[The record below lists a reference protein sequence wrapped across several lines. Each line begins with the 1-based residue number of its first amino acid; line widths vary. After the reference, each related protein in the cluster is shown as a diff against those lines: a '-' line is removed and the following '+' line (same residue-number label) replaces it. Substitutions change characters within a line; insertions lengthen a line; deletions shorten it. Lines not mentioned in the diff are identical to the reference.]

1 MENPPPLTRNS
12 YYKLSPIN
20 CKPSEMTDNSNII
33 RASYHTLG
41 CKLNFS
47 ETSAI
52 GMQLARRGIMK
63 ASPDETPD
71 IVVVN
76 TCSVTEVADKKG
88 RSLIRRLRNKWPDAT
103 LVVTGCYAQLK
114 PAEVAAIEGVDIVLG
129 NDEKLKITEYLD
141 HWERDHRSRIDVTR
155 TADIREFR
163 GACERGDRTRYWLKV
178 QDGCDYYCTYC
189 TIPYARG
196 RSRSGLIADL
206 VADARNTAAD
216 GGKEIVLT
224 GVNVGCFGNDTGE
237 DFLELLKLLDDVD
250 GIERYRISS
259 IEPNLLTEDIVSWI
273 ASESRAFMPS
283 FHIPLQS
290 GSDEV
295 LRLMNRRYRTDL
307 FSERI
312 SMIKELIPD
321 AFIGV
326 DIIAGAR
333 GESPDEWDKS
343 YAYAK
348 SLDVSR
354 FHVFPYSERPGTKAL
369 GIEGNVS
376 QEEKHRRVAML
387 AALSDEKLRE
397 YSRRYFGMER
407 PVLWEHPGE
416 EEEGVMYGHTDNY
429 LRVRAKADPSLYNT
443 ISQATLTG
451 FHLADP
457 ETLSATITSHT

>member
-1 MENPPPLTRNS
+1 
-12 YYKLSPIN
+12 
-20 CKPSEMTDNSNII
+20 
-33 RASYHTLG
+33 
-41 CKLNFS
+41 
-47 ETSAI
+47 
-52 GMQLARRGIMK
+52 MQLARRGILK
-63 ASPDETPD
+63 ASPDERPD

-88 RSLIRRLRNKWPDAT
+88 RSLIRRLRSKWPEAT

-114 PAEVAAIEGVDIVLG
+114 PQEVADIEGVDIVLG
-129 NDEKLKITEYLD
+129 NDEKLRIAEYLEQ
-141 HWERDHRSRIDVTR
+141 WERDRRSRIDVTC

-196 RSRSGLIADL
+196 RSRSGRIADL
-206 VADARNTAAD
+206 VADARMAAAE

-224 GVNVGCFGNDTGE
+224 GVNVGCFGMDTGE
-237 DFLELLKLLDDVD
+237 KFLELLKRLDDVEA
-250 GIERYRISS
+250 IERYRISS
-259 IEPNLLTEDIVSWI
+259 IEPNLLTEEIVSWM

-295 LRLMNRRYRTDL
+295 LRLMRRRYLTAL

-312 SMIKELIPD
+312 DMIKSLIPD

-333 GESPDEWDKS
+333 GENNGEWDKS
-343 YAYAK
+343 FAFAS

-369 GIEGNVS
+369 GIDGVVS

-387 AALSDEKLRE
+387 TALSDEKLRS
-397 YSRRYFGMER
+397 YSREFFGTPR
-407 PVLWEHPGE
+407 PVLWEHPGSDD
-416 EEEGVMYGHTDNY
+416 EGVMYGHTDNY
-429 LRVRAKADPSLYNT
+429 LRVRAKADPSLFNT
-443 ISQATLTG
+443 ISPAVLTG
-451 FHLADP
+451 FHLGDP
-457 ETLSATITSHT
+457 ETLTAIAP